1 MIRLIILGLMLIL
14 VGCSGHQADN
24 KLPHRINMEQDT
36 LNIFQKNR
44 LRWNREI
51 KKVRIVDRKFFDIS
65 PNYHGTSFQ
74 ELKNNNLYVVKATV
88 MNLKKVKWSSPMP
101 QTKITFK
108 VKKVISGNKGLEKK
122 RLYLNFPGGFAR
134 ERDIYTTN
142 QGTLTTAEPDNEIFY
157 RTPNTPLPE
166 IGSTVI
172 MCLRNDS
179 SQPNSLD
186 KLYIN
191 DVEHTFWIKNKDKYV
206 LNNPAF
212 QTADRKLKIFK
223 LTEELNQIKN

>member
-1 MIRLIILGLMLIL
+1 MIRLIILGLMVIL
-14 VGCSGHQADN
+14 VGCTNQQTDN
-24 KLPHRINMEQDT
+24 KLPHRINIEQDT
-36 LNIFQKNR
+36 LSVLQKNR
-44 LRWNREI
+44 LRWHQ
-51 KKVRIVDRKFFDIS
+51 KVKRVRVVDRKFFGIS
-65 PNYHGTSFQ
+65 PNYRGTTFQ
-74 ELKNNNLYVVKATV
+74 DLKNNNLYVVKATV

-108 VKKVISGNKGLEKK
+108 VKRVISGNKGLEKK

-142 QGTLTTAEPDNEIFY
+142 LGTVSTAQPDNEIFY

-179 SQPNSLD
+179 SQPKSLD

-212 QTADRKLKIFK
+212 QTADRKLNIFK
-223 LTEELNQIKN
+223 LTEELNRIKD

>member
-14 VGCSGHQADN
+14 VGCSSHQADN